1 MSTGD
6 AVLSKPTAR
15 SAEAGAFVDI
25 PIEPYEQEYL
35 EPVHRIGIITTLAI
49 SAAMFLPAILLYL
62 IYGVA
67 APWDAI
73 LVGMGLALVY
83 IAPFAIIEPLSYYP
97 IYGDAGNYMS
107 MTTGNIAN
115 LRLPCAAVTQAVA
128 EVPEGTR
135 KGAAIAAIG
144 IAVSVFTGL
153 VGVFLGVLAGGALTS
168 LFPAWLSEA
177 FKTYLLPAVWG
188 AVLGQF
194 ALRGP
199 YYVLPALLFAGI
211 PLFLKWPAYIA
222 ILIAV
227 FGTLL
232 SAWLL
237 YKRFGI
243 APKTA

>member
-6 AVLSKPTAR
+6 AVLSRPST
-15 SAEAGAFVDI
+15 STAGAVPFVDI
-25 PIEPYEQEYL
+25 PAEPYENEYL

-73 LVGMGLALVY
+73 LVGMGLAMIY
-83 IAPFAIIEPLSYYP
+83 IGPFAVIEPLSYYP

-115 LRLPCAAVTQAVA
+115 LRLPCAAVAQAVA
-128 EVPEGTR
+128 GVPEGSR

-153 VGVFLGVLAGGALTS
+153 VGVFLGALAGGALVS
-168 LFPAWLSEA
+168 ALPAWLSET
-177 FKTYLLPAVWG
+177 FKTYLLPAAWG
-188 AVLGQF
+188 AVIGQF
-194 ALRGP
+194 AIRGP
-199 YYVLPALLFAGI
+199 YYILPALFFAGV
-211 PLFLKWPAYIA
+211 PLFLKWPAYVDIP
-222 ILIAV
+222 IAV

-232 SAWLL
+232 TAWLL
-237 YKRFGI
+237 YKRFRI
-243 APKTA
+243 TPRTS